1 LGAAH
6 SRSRIDH
13 VSRGAL
19 LALTA
24 AALVGLPAS
33 VPEGLATPADIA
45 PLGLHAITQDTTR
58 QDTTQAGRREETGE
72 EVRDVRRALEERRR
86 GGIPSDSVPADSVV
100 ESGPPFPAPDS
111 VMQALMQRPG
121 YRPVVYRGDT
131 LQFSTRDRSIHLR
144 ERAEIERAGER
155 LYADSVVYDGATLFV
170 TAYGKSKLINA
181 KGEEV
186 DSEVGPLFYH
196 TERKIGTMLGGRTRW
211 EIWNVIG
218 NFTLEGSDTLWVRE
232 GTFTSCDLPEPH
244 YHFASDRI
252 KLIMGH
258 IIVAWPV
265 RLYFG
270 EVPVFWFPFIAQ
282 DIRRGRHSGILTFG
296 FGVNDIVRNSS
307 GYNRHISNLGYYWA
321 ISDYM
326 DAQLSLDWWSDTW
339 TRLDGFYRYR
349 WRQKFLNGRLGY
361 SHFFLPNGGRELS
374 LAWNHS
380 QKFGERSDLRASVQY
395 VSSQTFRRES
405 EFNPERLVQQIRSDV
420 GFTSRLNWGTLNL
433 SGQRIQP
440 LTEGEATTTSFPQF
454 SLTLSPIVLT
464 PARSPLEARWF
475 NGLTWNGSTNF
486 GRQLSSRP
494 GQPDRSSLSARAT
507 SGLSLGSLRLNSSSS
522 YTEQVID
529 QPDTLSAD
537 TTIVDSDT
545 TISNVVI
552 IGPQKRTGTLRWRTS
567 VGYQQ
572 RLIGS
577 TTVTPAV
584 NFDGTLFRSNET
596 DLDFV
601 AAPTR
606 ISMSATLNTDLYAFF
621 PGLGP
626 LQRIRH
632 KLSPAFSWSYS
643 PATKPSERILEL
655 RDFRADS
662 ALEQHVLSMTLSQTF
677 EAKLKPRESA
687 AGDSAQADTVQAGRP
702 PEAPKITLLAIRTTP
717 FTYDLVR
724 GRLTTNSVSNS
735 ITSDLLRG
743 LSLRVDHELFTTRDG
758 RREFDLFLRQ
768 LNLSFSLG
776 GQTMGDLA
784 GAPSAGIGRGRG
796 IVPEAREFEE
806 GEPEFAAEDEDKPRL
821 AEEARGGP
829 RPWSLSIDYSLVRTR
844 PLPDQEP
851 PPNRQSV
858 RANLGFKPTEN
869 WTVRWRTQYDLEKGE
884 FVDHA
889 LSLQRD
895 LHRWSASFQFL
906 KAANG
911 NFMFDFR
918 VHLND
923 LRDVKF
929 DYRQENRRS
938 GGR

>member
-1 LGAAH
+1 
-6 SRSRIDH
+6 
-13 VSRGAL
+13 V
-19 LALTA
+19 
-24 AALVGLPAS
+24 
-33 VPEGLATPADIA
+33 
-45 PLGLHAITQDTTR
+45 
-58 QDTTQAGRREETGE
+58 
-72 EVRDVRRALEERRR
+72 
-86 GGIPSDSVPADSVV
+86 PSDSVPRDSVV

-111 VMQALMQRPG
+111 IMQALMQRPG

-131 LQFSTRDRSIHLR
+131 LQLSTRDRSIHTR
-144 ERAEIERAGER
+144 GRAEIERAGER
-155 LYADSVVYDGATLFV
+155 LYADSVVYDGATLFL

-186 DSEVGPLFYH
+186 NSEEGPLFYH
-196 TERKIGTMLGGRTRW
+196 TERKIGTILGGRTQW
-211 EIWNVIG
+211 EIWNVVG
-218 NFTLEGSDTLWVRE
+218 NFTLEGSDTLWVNR
-232 GTFTSCDLPEPH
+232 GIFTSCDLPEPH

-270 EVPVFWFPFIAQ
+270 DVPVFWFPFIAQ
-282 DIRRGRHSGILTFG
+282 DIRKGRHSGILTLG

-307 GYNRHISNLGYYWA
+307 GYKRHISNLGYYWA
-321 ISDYM
+321 INDYM

-339 TRLDGFYRYR
+339 TRLDGFFRYS

-361 SHFFLPNGGRELS
+361 SHFFLPNSGRELS

-380 QKFGERSDLRASVQY
+380 QRFGERSDLRASVQY

-420 GFTSRLNWGTLNL
+420 GFTSRFNWGTLNL
-433 SGQRIQP
+433 SAQRVQP

-464 PARSPLEARWF
+464 PARSPLEARWY

-486 GRQLSSRP
+486 NRQVSERP
-494 GQPDRSSLSARAT
+494 GQPDRSSMSAGAT
-507 SGLSLGSLRLNSSSS
+507 SGLALGSLRLNSSGS
-522 YTEQVID
+522 YSELVID

-552 IGPQKRTGTLRWRTS
+552 IGPQKRTGTLRWRS
-567 VGYQQ
+567 SMGYQQ

-577 TTVTPAV
+577 TTFTPAV
-584 NFDGTLFRSNET
+584 NLDGTLYRSNET
-596 DLDFV
+596 NLSFV
-601 AAPTR
+601 SAPTR
-606 ISMSATLNTDLYAFF
+606 ISMSATLNTDLYGFF

-626 LQRIRH
+626 LQRVRH

-643 PATKPSERILEL
+643 PATNPSGRILEL

-662 ALEQHVLSMTLSQTF
+662 AREQHVVSMTVSQTF

-687 AGDSAQADTVQAGRP
+687 PAEEDSTRADTLQTGRP
-702 PEAPKITLLAIRTTP
+702 PEARKITLLAIRTTP
-717 FTYDLVR
+717 FTYDLVE
-724 GRLTTNSVSNS
+724 GKLTTNSVSNS
-735 ITSDLLRG
+735 ITSDLLKG
-743 LSLRVDHELFTTRDG
+743 LSLRVDHDLFDEQDG
-758 RREFDLFLRQ
+758 DRKFDLFLRQ

-776 GQTMGDLA
+776 GRTLGRIPE
-784 GAPSAGIGRGRG
+784 APSAGIARERG
-796 IVPEAREFEE
+796 IVPAAEEFGE
-806 GEPEFAAEDEDKPRL
+806 GEPELAAEGDERRGPG
-821 AEEARGGP
+821 EEGRGGP
-829 RPWSLSIDYSLVRTR
+829 RPWSLSIDYSLVRSR
-844 PLPDQEP
+844 PSSGQ
-851 PPNRQSV
+851 PNRQSV
-858 RANLGFKPTEN
+858 RANLGFQPTEN
-869 WTVRWRTQYDLEKGE
+869 WTVRWRTQYDLERGE
-884 FVDHA
+884 FVDQA
-889 LSLQRD
+889 ISLQRD

-923 LRDVKF
+923 LRDLKF

-938 GGR
+938 GRR

>member
-1 LGAAH
+1 M
-6 SRSRIDH
+6 R
-13 VSRGAL
+13 
-19 LALTA
+19 
-24 AALVGLPAS
+24 
-33 VPEGLATPADIA
+33 
-45 PLGLHAITQDTTR
+45 
-58 QDTTQAGRREETGE
+58 
-72 EVRDVRRALEERRR
+72 
-86 GGIPSDSVPADSVV
+86 
-100 ESGPPFPAPDS
+100 
-111 VMQALMQRPG
+111 RPG

-131 LQFSTRDRSIHLR
+131 LQFSTRDRSIHIR

-211 EIWNVIG
+211 EIWNVVG
-218 NFTLEGSDTLWVRE
+218 DFTLEGSDTLWVRG
-232 GTFTSCDLPEPH
+232 GTFTSCDLSEPH

-282 DIRRGRHSGILTFG
+282 DIRKGRHSGILTFA

-307 GYNRHISNLGYYWA
+307 GYKRHISNLGYYWA
-321 ISDYM
+321 INDYM
-326 DAQLSLDWWSDTW
+326 DAQLSFDWWSGTW
-339 TRLDGFYRYR
+339 KRLDGFYRYR
-349 WRQKFLNGRLGY
+349 WRRKFLDGRVGY

-380 QKFGERSDLRASVQY
+380 QRFGERSDLRASVQY

-420 GFTSRLNWGTLNL
+420 GFTSRFNWGTLNL

-440 LTEGEATTTSFPQF
+440 LTEGDATTTSFPQF
-454 SLTLSPIVLT
+454 SLTLTPIVLT
-464 PARSPLEARWF
+464 PARSPLEARWY

-486 GRQLSSRP
+486 GRQLSERP
-494 GQPDRSSLSARAT
+494 GQPNRSSISARAT
-507 SGLSLGSLRLNSSSS
+507 SGLALSSLRLNSSGS
-522 YTEQVID
+522 YTELVID

-577 TTVTPAV
+577 TSLTPAV

-606 ISMSATLNTDLYAFF
+606 ISMSATLNTDLYGFF

-632 KLSPAFSWSYS
+632 KLSPAFNWSYS
-643 PATKPSERILEL
+643 PATKPSERILDL

-662 ALEQHVLSMTLSQTF
+662 AREQHVVSVTLTQTF
-677 EAKLKPRESA
+677 EAKLKPRETSA
-687 AGDSAQADTVQAGRP
+687 AEGDSARADTVQADRP
-702 PEAPKITLLAIRTTP
+702 PEARKITLLAIRTTP

-724 GRLTTNSVSNS
+724 GELTTNSMSNS
-735 ITSDLLRG
+735 ITSDLLKG
-743 LSLRVDHELFTTRDG
+743 LSLRVDHELFKTGPDG
-758 RREFDLFLRQ
+758 EREFDLFLRQ

-776 GQTMGDLA
+776 GTTVGGVP
-784 GAPSAGIGRGRG
+784 GAPSAGIGRGRE
-796 IVPEAREFEE
+796 IVPQARGFEE
-806 GEPEFAAEDEDKPRL
+806 SEAQFVEGEEERRLPEGE
-821 AEEARGGP
+821 RGGP
-829 RPWSLSIDYSLVRTR
+829 RPWSLSIDYSLVRRR
-844 PLPDQEP
+844 PVPGQEP
-851 PPNRQSV
+851 PPNLQSV

-911 NFMFDFR
+911 NFLFDFR

-923 LRDVKF
+923 LQDVKF
-929 DYRQENRRS
+929 DYRQETRRS
-938 GGR
+938 GRR